1 MKKIINGL
9 ILIIICFIPVMVNA
23 KANAEIEWDL
33 KNIYYLYG
41 EDDKYYFLD
50 NYYSDSSDADYVK
63 LLTYDKDGKLIDEEL
78 FFDTSKYTEE
88 EFKQTKR
95 YQVYFNK
102 YMDYKVYNELDGNY
116 YYVDFNYEEFFNYS
130 GDETNVISFSENVDL
145 SKKLLGKRYDVFQ
158 KIKSNGYS
166 VVTIK
171 TLDNLYWAYGYTYD
185 EETNNTIYHVYLL
198 DDNLNILFS
207 TSLET
212 EFYVLAAYLYDGLI
226 YFASDN
232 DVIDIYKLDGTKVDS
247 ITFEDS
253 NINNSED
260 DDICGTLMP
269 YDMVVKDNEL
279 LVAYEAFGCNGRLEV
294 NDANDL
300 GTYLEYIDRYFI
312 KFKLKY
318 DVETVESDYGKFTY
332 EEVLDEDGKSYVE
345 LKIVPKDGYSV
356 EEIIVTDINGIKIE
370 VTNNRFYK
378 PMNDVKIEIKYT
390 NGEYLPIPD
399 TFLGKSI
406 TLSIIG
412 LILVGLGIYT
422 FNYVRKVD

>member
-1 MKKIINGL
+1 MKKIINSL

-23 KANAEIEWDL
+23 KANAEIEWSL
-33 KNIYYLYG
+33 KDKYYLYG

-50 NYYSDSSDADYVK
+50 SYYSGSYSADYVN
-63 LLTYDKDGKLIDEEL
+63 LLTYGKDGKLINEEL

-95 YQVYFNK
+95 YQVFFNK
-102 YMDYKVYNELDGNY
+102 YMDYKVYNELDGKNY
-116 YYVDFNYEEFFNYS
+116 NIDYMGENFFYFNGEEVVEIF
-130 GDETNVISFSENVDL
+130 FSEDVDL
-145 SKKLLGKRYDVFQ
+145 TRKLLGKRYDVFQ

-166 VVTIK
+166 VETIK
-171 TLDNLYWAYGYTYD
+171 TLDNLYCAYGYTYD
-185 EETNNTIYHVYLL
+185 EETNKTIYHVYLL
-198 DDNLNILFS
+198 DDNLNIVFS

-253 NINNSED
+253 IINNSEKE
-260 DDICGTLMP
+260 ICGTLMP
-269 YDMVVKDNEL
+269 SDIVVKDNEL
-279 LVAYEAFGCNGRLEV
+279 LVAYEAYGCNGRLEV

-300 GTYLEYIDRYFI
+300 GTYFEHVERYFI

-332 EEVLDEDGKSYVE
+332 DEVLDEDGKSYVE
-345 LKIVPKDGYSV
+345 LKIDPKDGYSV

-370 VTNNRFYK
+370 VTDNRFYK